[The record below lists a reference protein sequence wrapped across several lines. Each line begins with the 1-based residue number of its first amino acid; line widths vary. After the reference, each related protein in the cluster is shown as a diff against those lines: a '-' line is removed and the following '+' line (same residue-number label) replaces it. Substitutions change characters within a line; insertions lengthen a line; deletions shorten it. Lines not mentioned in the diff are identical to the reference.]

1 MADGC
6 ACCSIFEFATVR
18 AALFV
23 RFLPRLTCRTPAA
36 AAAVAVAVAA
46 TTAPMFV
53 RLPENTDWEK
63 TRLRARNPRLRSQLR

>member
-36 AAAVAVAVAA
+36 AAAVAA